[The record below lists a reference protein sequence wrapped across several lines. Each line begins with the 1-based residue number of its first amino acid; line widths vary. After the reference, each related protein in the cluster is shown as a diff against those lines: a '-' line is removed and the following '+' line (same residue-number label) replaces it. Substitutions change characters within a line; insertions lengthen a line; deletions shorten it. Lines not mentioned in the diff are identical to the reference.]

1 MLVWSVQSS
10 LCSVSSRVDVYVNS
24 RFL

>member
-10 LCSVSSRVDVYVNS
+10 LCSISSRVDVYVNS
-24 RFL
+24 RFV